1 MGKRKGGRSG
11 SGESHYSITQANL
24 DRKGKTN
31 KKVKRNPNASKYLS
45 VTGQKLREE
54 AAAFAKEHFGK
65 GRRSAAKK
73 RKAEEAAKKAE
84 ELALKKANRKDSN
97 NGRKDTRRASIN

>member
-1 MGKRKGGRSG
+1 MGKTRGRSG
-11 SGESHYSITQANL
+11 SGEAQYVITQLNL

-31 KKVKRNPNASKYLS
+31 KKVKRNPNAAKNLS

-65 GRRSAAKK
+65 GRRTAARK
-73 RKAEEAAKKAE
+73 RRAEEEAKRLKELE
-84 ELALKKANRKDSN
+84 EKKALKKGVS
-97 NGRKDTRRASIN
+97 NGRKDTRGNKQS